1 MKTINLCLSNRC
13 FVNCPGCYNRF
24 SKDPNEI
31 DSKIIFEF
39 LSYARSYGLEKITL
53 SGGDPL
59 VRRDIE
65 SIVSFCN
72 SIGLKVNMD
81 TVGTS
86 IIKSCETKKGVKT
99 LVEKI
104 IDFSFLKDL
113 QYLGI
118 PLDGSNSK
126 IISTF
131 RRGRPNIFEE
141 QLEIIDFL
149 NNFCDNICINTVYHK
164 HNYEDIANIF
174 KIISQFRGVKK
185 WQVFEYMGIGDQ
197 ANRYSNYF
205 ATGDDLFQKSIKD
218 IYPLI
223 QKNSNIIVD
232 FKSSKSREQK
242 YLFSNSAGEVY
253 KTNLKNQTFSF
264 GNITRK
270 ETWAKIVA
278 NL

>member
-1 MKTINLCLSNRC
+1 MSN
-13 FVNCPGCYNRF
+13 
-24 SKDPNEI
+24 KEQI
-31 DSKIIFEF
+31 
-39 LSYARSYGLEKITL
+39 
-53 SGGDPL
+53 
-59 VRRDIE
+59 
-65 SIVSFCN
+65 
-72 SIGLKVNMD
+72 IGLC
-81 TVGTS
+81 
-86 IIKSCETKKGVKT
+86 IK
-99 LVEKI
+99 I
-104 IDFSFLKDL
+104 
-113 QYLGI
+113 
-118 PLDGSNSK
+118 N
-126 IISTF
+126 
-131 RRGRPNIFEE
+131 PNC
-141 QLEIIDFL
+141 LW
-149 NNFCDNICINTVYHK
+149 
-164 HNYEDIANIF
+164 
-174 KIISQFRGVKK
+174 VKK

-253 KTNLKNQTFSF
+253 KTNLKNQTFYF